1 MKIIKKLNTIAL
13 LSMMLAFLFISCTPY
28 SDNSYQMF
36 AIDYTGGTLKEN
48 KIEYKDE
55 NLIIKYNFNS
65 PGGYIE
71 YSIYNNS
78 KEDIV
83 VDLDKCYFILNDEI
97 NSYYNSIAITISLSY
112 TAAVTGEVP
121 SIFTNKTY
129 GLGNSSSNTYT
140 TTKTEKQYFTLL
152 PNTFKSIRTFNLVN
166 NYVEVQNLNKYFRFN
181 QIPANINFNITN
193 SPIRFSNVINY
204 KVKDK
209 DREYKLESKF
219 FVEEIFNIPNSK
231 FYIYNNKS
239 SNLLSNSNQFQTKV
253 LKYNQPN
260 FFFIQY
266 Q

>member
-13 LSMMLAFLFISCTPY
+13 LSIMLAFLFSSCTPY

-36 AIDYTGGTLKEN
+36 AIDYTGGTLNEN
-48 KIEYKDE
+48 KIEYKDD

-83 VDLDKCYFILNDEI
+83 VDLDRCYFILNDEI
-97 NSYYNSIAITISLSY
+97 NSYYNSISITNSSSY
-112 TAAVTGEVP
+112 TAAVTSEVE
-121 SIFTNKTY
+121 SIFNNRAY
-129 GLGNSSSNTYT
+129 GLGKSSSNTYST
-140 TTKTEKQYFTLL
+140 TRIEKQYFILL
-152 PNTFKSIRTFNLVN
+152 PNTFKTVKTYNLVSD
-166 NYVEVQNLNKYFRFN
+166 YFEIKNLNKYFRLN
-181 QIPANINFNITN
+181 QIPANINYNITN

-219 FVEEIFNIPNSK
+219 FVEEIFNIPSSK
-231 FYIYNNKS
+231 FYVWNNNN
-239 SNLLSNSNQFQTKV
+239 SNLLSNRNQLGTKI
-253 LKYNQPN
+253 LKYTQPHYFYIN
-260 FFFIQY
+260 Y
-266 Q
+266 